1 MVVGDH
7 LKWDVDLVEYDHAH
21 MITDQAAIVDLLKGQ
36 RGGSPSQSLTLM
48 WCHNVWA

>member
-7 LKWDVDLVEYDHAH
+7 LKWDVDLVEYSAH
-21 MITDQAAIVDLLKGQ
+21 MITDQDAIVDLLMGQ

-48 WCHNVWA
+48 WYHVGA